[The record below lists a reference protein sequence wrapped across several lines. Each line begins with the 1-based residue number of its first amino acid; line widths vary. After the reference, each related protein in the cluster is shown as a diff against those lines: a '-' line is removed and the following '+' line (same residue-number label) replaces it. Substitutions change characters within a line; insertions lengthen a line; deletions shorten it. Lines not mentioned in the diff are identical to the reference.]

1 MGTRGRMEVWGSAD
15 IRTITHQQ
23 ALKSLEETLIATKLT
38 RIEFPRK
45 ARHRRWSSW
54 MIDGAIAGWGPAVT
68 WVSLLLVL
76 SSMISNLL
84 SRLSP
89 SRSRCTPTVH
99 MAQFTVVILSTI
111 YRVTNHQPPSCRAI
125 TKGRPKKSAWKKES
139 KEPKKKHPCLWT
151 VQHNSP
157 KTGKLEPFSSL
168 ANSYLSEQKEG
179 GQSNCRIQI
188 SCDRF
193 FHLRS
198 HQSNFSGL
206 PSRRPPSSHPFVPAA

>member
-45 ARHRRWSSW
+45 VRHRRWSSW
-54 MIDGAIAGWGPAVT
+54 MIDGAIAGWGPAIT

-76 SSMISNLL
+76 FSMISNLL

-99 MAQFTVVILSTI
+99 NVHNVHNVHCTWHSSPLSSYPPSTESPITNPRPVGPLQRGGQRSLPERKSQRTQKEAPVFMNRSTQFT
-111 YRVTNHQPPSCRAI
+111 
-125 TKGRPKKSAWKKES
+125 KDW
-139 KEPKKKHPCLWT
+139 
-151 VQHNSP
+151 
-157 KTGKLEPFSSL
+157 KTGAFLIFGQFILKWAKRRRTIKL
-168 ANSYLSEQKEG
+168 
-179 GQSNCRIQI
+179 
-188 SCDRF
+188 
-193 FHLRS
+193 
-198 HQSNFSGL
+198 
-206 PSRRPPSSHPFVPAA
+206 